1 MESAAVIDSILN
13 EKNELERALIEV
25 REMLERE
32 RDEKLQVDRLYQ
44 DHKSECERVKVERAH
59 YQQRLM
65 EEFGNK
71 KDLEA
76 QYESRMADWRRALE
90 TK

>member
-44 DHKSECERVKVERAH
+44 DQKSECERVKVERAH
-59 YQQRLM
+59 Y
-65 EEFGNK
+65 
-71 KDLEA
+71 
-76 QYESRMADWRRALE
+76 
-90 TK
+90 